1 MARLSVKTLVAAAAL
16 SALATSAIAQADK
29 GEPWVLKM
37 DRGYVYGKDGK
48 LVSYK
53 MGTNNA
59 EWLFRGAKKVPRAR
73 CSLWP
78 TTASSTCAEAPISI
92 ATARSCSARNSRA
105 C

>member
-37 DRGYVYGKDGK
+37 DRGYAYGKHGE

-59 EWLFRGAKKVPRAR
+59 EWLFRGAKKVRKGTLFFVAHDGQLYMRRGPYLD
-73 CSLWP
+73 SDGTFMFGP
-78 TTASSTCAEAPISI
+78 QQ
-92 ATARSCSARNSRA
+92 
-105 C
+105 

>member
-37 DRGYVYGKDGK
+37 DRGYAYGKHGE

-59 EWLFRGAKKVPRAR
+59 EWLFRGAKKVPKGTLFFVAHDGQLYMRR
-73 CSLWP
+73 GPYLDSDGTFMFGP
-78 TTASSTCAEAPISI
+78 QQ
-92 ATARSCSARNSRA
+92 
-105 C
+105 

>member
-37 DRGYVYGKDGK
+37 DRGYAYGKDGK

-59 EWLFRGAKKVPRAR
+59 EWLFRGAKKVRKGTLFFVAHDGQLYMRRGPYLD
-73 CSLWP
+73 SDGTFMFGP
-78 TTASSTCAEAPISI
+78 QQ
-92 ATARSCSARNSRA
+92 
-105 C
+105 